1 MVHVVLMGVA
11 GCGKTTVGRMAAD
24 LLRLPF
30 ADGDELHSEAS
41 IAKMA
46 SGRPLTDDDRW
57 PWLDRVGQ
65 WLAEQESG
73 GVVACSALK
82 RSYREKLREYAPDAY
97 FFHLAAPKWVL
108 QSRLESR
115 AGHFMSPSMLD
126 SQLAIVETL
135 EADERGTVL
144 DVHFL
149 PPKRSAQ
156 AVAYYATR

>member
-1 MVHVVLMGVA
+1 MAHVVLMGVA

-30 ADGDELHSEAS
+30 TDGDDLHSPES

-57 PWLDRVGQ
+57 PWLDRVGE
-65 WLAEQESG
+65 WLAAQPEG

-82 RSYREKLREYAPDAY
+82 RSYRERLRRYAPDAF

-115 AGHFMSPSMLD
+115 AGHFMSPAMLD
-126 SQLAIVETL
+126 SQLAIVEPL
-135 EADERGTVL
+135 AADERGTVL

-149 PPKRSAQ
+149 SPKRAAQ
-156 AVAYYATR
+156 AVVYYTTR